1 LSILSDSIE
10 QFIKTLIM
18 EYEGSVQIQRN
29 ELASYF
35 KCAPSQI
42 NYVLATRFN
51 LDKGY
56 IIESKRGGGGFI
68 KLIPIDADDNYLYHL
83 VKVRISDN
91 ISEREAFAIVD
102 GLLNLKKIV
111 FKESAMMKAAVST
124 RALNIPTTVKDNV
137 RANILKEMI
146 MTIMK

>member
-1 LSILSDSIE
+1 MSILSDSIE